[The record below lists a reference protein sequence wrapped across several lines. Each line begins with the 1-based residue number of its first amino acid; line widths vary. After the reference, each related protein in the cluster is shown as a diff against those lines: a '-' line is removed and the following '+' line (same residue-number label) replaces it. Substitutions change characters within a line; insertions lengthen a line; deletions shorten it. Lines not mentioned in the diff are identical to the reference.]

1 MKVRSRLLLAV
12 LASLVAV
19 SMIATGCGGGGG
31 NEGKTDGESKA
42 VTVKIGIGAP
52 LTDGAV
58 ALGEGIVRGA
68 KLAVKQ
74 ANESQELK
82 DLGIT
87 IETSEGDDRGK
98 PEVGTNVAQQ
108 FASDQSMVGVVGHLN
123 SGVSIPA
130 STIYAQAGL
139 VQVTPASTNPSLTID
154 NTVDSVFR
162 TCTIDSVQGPFA
174 ADAAFKDLGF
184 KNVFVVDDSTPYGTG
199 LAAAFKGQFEANGGK
214 SVGFEKTAD
223 NQSDFKALVTK
234 IKGAKPDFVYYGGIY
249 NAGALFSKQ
258 LSEGGVTVP
267 VMGGDGL
274 YDAEYVN
281 LAGAEAANGDFCTS
295 VGLPLDQLPKGQD
308 FKAAFE
314 AEYPGKQIAAYD
326 AYAYD
331 AAQVIIE
338 GIKVAAE
345 EVGADKLTTPEG
357 KKAIVA
363 AVAKLNFEGLT
374 GPISFD
380 ENGDTNNKAITLYT
394 VKDGAWAPYVK

>member
-1 MKVRSRLLLAV
+1 MKVRSKLLLTV

-19 SMIATGCGGGGG
+19 SMIATGCGGGGAD
-31 NEGKTDGESKA
+31 EGTAGEA

-68 KLAVKQ
+68 KLAVKE
-74 ANESQELK
+74 ANESDELK
-82 DLGIT
+82 ELGVT
-87 IETSEGDDRGK
+87 IETTEGDDRGK

-108 FASDQSMVGVVGHLN
+108 FASDQAMVGVVGHLN

-130 STIYAQAGL
+130 STIYAGANL

-154 NTVDSVFR
+154 NQVDSVFR
-162 TCTIDSVQGPFA
+162 TCTIDSVQGPYA
-174 ADAAFKDLGF
+174 ADAAFNDLGY
-184 KNVFVVDDSTPYGTG
+184 KSVFVVDDSTPYGTG
-199 LAAAFKGQFEANGGK
+199 LAAAFQGQFEKNGGK
-214 SVGFEKTAD
+214 VVGFEKTAD

-234 IKGAKPDFVYYGGIY
+234 IKGENPDFIYYGGIY

-258 LSEGGVTVP
+258 LSEGGVDAP

-274 YDAEYVN
+274 YDAEFVN
-281 LAGAEAANGDFCTS
+281 LAGAEAAAGDFCTS

-308 FKAAFE
+308 FKSAFE
-314 AEYPGKQIAAYD
+314 AEYPGEEIAAYD

-338 GIKVAAE
+338 GIKAAAE

-357 KKAIVA
+357 KKAIIA
-363 AVAKLNFEGLT
+363 AVAKTNMEGLT

-394 VKDGAWAPYVK
+394 VKDGAWGPYAK

>member
-1 MKVRSRLLLAV
+1 MKVRSKLLLAV

-19 SMIATGCGGGGG
+19 SMIATGCGGGGTS
-31 NEGKTDGESKA
+31 KSDGGEDKA

-82 DLGIT
+82 DLGVT
-87 IETSEGDDRGK
+87 IETTEGDDRGK

-108 FASDQSMVGVVGHLN
+108 FASDPAMVGVVGHLN

-130 STIYAQAGL
+130 SSIYAQANL
-139 VQVTPASTNPSLTID
+139 VQVTPASTNPSLTIGNAID
-154 NTVDSVFR
+154 NVFR
-162 TCTIDSVQGPFA
+162 TCTIDSVQGPYA
-174 ADAAFKDLGF
+174 ADAAFNDLGY
-184 KNVFVVDDSTPYGTG
+184 KTVFVIDDSTPYGTG
-199 LAAAFKGQFEANGGK
+199 LAAAFKGQFEKNGGK

-234 IKGAKPDFVYYGGIY
+234 IKGANPDFVYYGGIY

-258 LSEGGVTVP
+258 LSEGGVDAP

-274 YDAEYVN
+274 YDAEFIN
-281 LAGAEAANGDFCTS
+281 LAGAAAAEGDFCTS
-295 VGLPLDQLPKGQD
+295 VGLPLDQLPKGQE
-308 FKAAFE
+308 FTSAFE
-314 AEYPGKQIAAYD
+314 AEYPGEEIAAYD

-338 GIKVAAE
+338 GIKAAGA

-357 KKAIVA
+357 KQAIIA
-363 AVAKLNFEGLT
+363 AVSKLSFEGLT

-380 ENGDTNNKAITLYT
+380 ENGDTTNKAITLYV
-394 VKDGAWAPYVK
+394 VKDGAWGPYAK

>member
-19 SMIATGCGGGGG
+19 SLIATGCGGGGADKG
-31 NEGKTDGESKA
+31 KGSEGSKA

-87 IETSEGDDRGK
+87 IETTEGDDRGK

-108 FASDQSMVGVVGHLN
+108 FASDQAMVGVVGHLN

-130 STIYAQAGL
+130 STIYAQANL
-139 VQVTPASTNPSLTID
+139 VQVTPASTNPDLTIG
-154 NTVDSVFR
+154 NSIDSVFR
-162 TCTIDSVQGPFA
+162 TCTIDSVQGPSA
-174 ADAAFKDLGF
+174 ADAAFNDLGF
-184 KNVFVVDDSTPYGTG
+184 KTVFVVDDSTPYGTG
-199 LAAAFKGQFEANGGK
+199 LAAAFRGQFEKDGGK
-214 SVGFEKTAD
+214 TVGFEKTAD

-234 IKGAKPDFVYYGGIY
+234 IKGKNPDFVYYGGIY
-249 NAGALFSKQ
+249 NAGALFTKQ
-258 LSEGGVTVP
+258 LKEGGVAKP
-267 VMGGDGL
+267 IMGGDGL
-274 YDAEYVN
+274 YDGEYVN
-281 LAGAEAANGDFCTS
+281 LAGKDAAEGDFATS

-308 FKAAFE
+308 FKTAFE
-314 AEYPGKQIAAYD
+314 AEYPGEQIAAYD

-331 AAQVIIE
+331 AAQVIIN
-338 GIKVAAE
+338 GIKAAAA

-357 KKAIVA
+357 KKAIIA
-363 AVAKLNFEGLT
+363 AVAKTNIEGLT

-380 ENGDTNNKAITLYT
+380 ENGDTTNKAITLYT
-394 VKDGAWAPYVK
+394 VKDGAWTPYQK